1 MIRYNMASG
10 TTRRRFPMAS
20 ANVLEL
26 NESNWQKEVVESA
39 IPVMVD
45 FWAPWCGPC
54 RMLTPAVEKV
64 ADNYA
69 GKVKVGKLNIDQNQ
83 TLAMKYGATSIPRLM
98 FFKGSEKPVETIVG
112 LVPEQRIVDT
122 LGRVTG

>member
-1 MIRYNMASG
+1 
-10 TTRRRFPMAS
+10 MAS
-20 ANVLEL
+20 ANIVEL
-26 NESNWQKEVVESA
+26 NEANWQKEVVESS

-54 RMLTPAVEKV
+54 RMLLPAVEKV
-64 ADNYA
+64 AGDYA

-98 FFKGSEKPVETIVG
+98 FFKGSERPVETIVG
-112 LVPEQRIVDT
+112 LVPEQRIVET
-122 LGRVTG
+122 LGRVAG